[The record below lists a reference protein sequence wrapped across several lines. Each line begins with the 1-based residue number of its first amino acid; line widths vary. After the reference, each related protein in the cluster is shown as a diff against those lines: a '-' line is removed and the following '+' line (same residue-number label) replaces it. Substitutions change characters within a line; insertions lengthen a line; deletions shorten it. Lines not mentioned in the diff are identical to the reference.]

1 MSDVVL
7 EFVPDCR
14 SLALQYI
21 MLLNLWINLNKLS
34 VDQGTNDTENKT
46 TAVKNGEVKEKRKN
60 EKKEVF

>member
-1 MSDVVL
+1 MSDVML

-34 VDQGTNDTENKT
+34 VDQGTDDAENKNWG
-46 TAVKNGEVKEKRKN
+46 KKWRSEG
-60 EKKEVF
+60 KKERMKKGVF